1 MPGQKR
7 KVEKIIGL
15 LREAEVL
22 ISKGATVKQASRKIG
37 A

>member
-7 KVEKIIGL
+7 KVEKIISL

-22 ISKGATVKQASRKIG
+22 ISKGDSVKQASRKIG